1 MGNFS
6 YPTDK
11 MRLTA
16 QKIRNSANNALT
28 NHGMYWRRVQNCIS
42 PLPGFIQSALYYV
55 LDPHDKRM
63 RDSYQWQLDFAT
75 ALELAA
81 DRMGGLDQQIKQ
93 TF

>member
-1 MGNFS
+1 MGSTS

-16 QKIRNSANNALT
+16 QNIRTSANNALAD
-28 NHGMYWRRVQNCIS
+28 HSMYWQRVQNCLS
-42 PLPGFIQSALYYV
+42 PLPGFMQSALHYV
-55 LDPHDKRM
+55 LDPHDKRL

-75 ALELAA
+75 ALEQAA
-81 DRMGGLDQQIKQ
+81 DRMEGLDQQIKQ

>member
-1 MGNFS
+1 MDKLS

-16 QKIRNSANNALT
+16 QKIRTNANNALT
-28 NHGMYWRRVQNCIS
+28 DHSTHWRRVQNCIS

-55 LDPHDKRM
+55 LDPHNKRLH
-63 RDSYQWQLDFAT
+63 DSYQWQLDFAT
-75 ALELAA
+75 ALEQAA
-81 DRMGGLDQQIKQ
+81 DRMDELDQQIKQ